1 MVGTVVLCGAAV
13 SACATGG
20 GDACDTT
27 VTVDPVVIQGSGAPA
42 ADLDLQARVVDGG
55 KPVAGLVL
63 EFRVG
68 WPPEGGALAGSADTD
83 ADGVARLHVDDYLRA
98 TPVQG
103 VDFTAI
109 GRYQAEVS
117 EFQTS
122 EEAGKAVCIRSSQ
135 APFRYEP

>member
-1 MVGTVVLCGAAV
+1 MTVE
-13 SACATGG
+13 
-20 GDACDTT
+20 
-27 VTVDPVVIQGSGAPA
+27 PVVIRGGGAPA

-68 WPPEGGALAGSADTD
+68 WPPEGGAPAGSADTD

-103 VDFTAI
+103 MDFTRI

-117 EFQTS
+117 LFQTS
-122 EEAGKAVCIRSSQ
+122 EDVGRAVCVRSGQ
-135 APFRYEP
+135 ASFRYEP